1 MISAFQH
8 GLRAPEICAL
18 RWEQAELAHGP
29 LYVSLIRNG
38 MPCAHPP
45 TARRVLWHESCD
57 EDSANHHGHPKRNA
71 RTDSRRGC
79 FKVPDRT
86 GPLAKGE
93 RKLASFFHWPRQAGR
108 AFRE

>member
-38 MPCAHPP
+38 NAMRAS
-45 TARRVLWHESCD
+45 AYREERVV
-57 EDSANHHGHPKRNA
+57 A
-71 RTDSRRGC
+71 
-79 FKVPDRT
+79 
-86 GPLAKGE
+86 
-93 RKLASFFHWPRQAGR
+93 
-108 AFRE
+108 